1 MEVIQKRFVEVVD
14 GDQAD
19 DVGEVLMAPGGQL
32 QLDQV
37 DTVNELYLADL
48 LADQCRIGKRNG
60 GPGRS
65 GLLRRNQD
73 RLAPASRAGAA
84 DE

>member
-1 MEVIQKRFVEVVD
+1 MWVYF
-14 GDQAD
+14 
-19 DVGEVLMAPGGQL
+19 
-32 QLDQV
+32 
-37 DTVNELYLADL
+37 N
-48 LADQCRIGKRNG
+48 RIGKRNG